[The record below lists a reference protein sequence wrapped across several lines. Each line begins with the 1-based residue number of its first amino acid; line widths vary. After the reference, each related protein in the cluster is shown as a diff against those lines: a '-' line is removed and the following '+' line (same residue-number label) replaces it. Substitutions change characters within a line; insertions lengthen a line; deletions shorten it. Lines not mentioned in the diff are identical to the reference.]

1 MALNK
6 RSLIALICL
15 WGVALTAHA
24 ELKIGVVNISQVM
37 EQAPQAEAAIKR
49 LESEFGPRE
58 KKFKAQEASV
68 KSMEERLSRDGAV
81 MSEDKRKELERD
93 ILSSRRDLKRDQE
106 EAREDFNIRR
116 NEERGRLNRQ
126 VIETIRQLAL
136 DEAYDLILT
145 EGILFA
151 SDRTNITKQVVG
163 SLQKQ
168 FEQAKKAPK
177 GGSAK

>member
-1 MALNK
+1 MK
-6 RSLIALICL
+6 IRSLFIVLL
-15 WGVALTAHA
+15 FWSMVGVANA

-37 EQAPQAEAAIKR
+37 EKAPQAEAAIKR
-49 LESEFGPRE
+49 LEGEFGPRE
-58 KKFKAQEASV
+58 KNFKTQES
-68 KSMEERLSRDGAV
+68 KIKEMEDRLGRDGAV
-81 MSEDKRKELERD
+81 MSEEKRKNLERD

-126 VIETIRQLAL
+126 VIETIRKLAL
-136 DEAYDLILT
+136 DETYDLILT

-151 SDRTNITKQVVG
+151 SDRTNITMQVVG

-168 FEQAKKAPK
+168 FDQAQKTPK
-177 GGSAK
+177 GGSSR